1 MVFLLFGNS
10 TVSFAS
16 YALNTK
22 KETKNIKGIIRADNS
37 KILAGCL
44 YSAIQG
50 VAQTHVCFPDILLPQ
65 SSWLLEILKK

>member
-22 KETKNIKGIIRADNS
+22 KETKNTKGIIRADNS
-37 KILAGCL
+37 KVLTDYL
-44 YSAIQG
+44 AIQG
-50 VAQTHVCFPDILLPQ
+50 VAQTHYASQISCYLN
-65 SSWLLEILKK
+65 

>member
-1 MVFLLFGNS
+1 MIFLLFGNS

-22 KETKNIKGIIRADNS
+22 KETKNTKGIIRADNS
-37 KILAGCL
+37 KVLADCL

-50 VAQTHVCFPDILLPQ
+50 VAQTHHASQISCY
-65 SSWLLEILKK
+65 LKLVGF